1 MKCCSILPNS
11 TLLDSPPLNTA
22 ATIEPSRSILPF
34 MRLPPELRQMIYQEA
49 MPKPRRQPTPHDIHA
64 VYFEN
69 MKDVWKDQPSP
80 FLFLSKQIHA
90 EFSDTLKN
98 SEVCLNV
105 TGQGITLD
113 DAGLSA
119 SIAQNACRNLDKI
132 SHLRVDVWPP
142 HPDRPV
148 EILYIWKDLQRL
160 RNKIV
165 NCSKIQRLTLT
176 FGNKGQFNWDDDGKL
191 RHMFDKA
198 TGIWA
203 VADLTSL
210 LDLFASVSNVRHAEV
225 GFDKAIGKSQVP
237 QCRKLLKYA
246 TRVATIMC
254 GSSDSFWQVGHIQ
267 DFDWKYLE
275 MKLKQAKPPYHNR
288 SLLQDVGD

>member
-1 MKCCSILPNS
+1 MPTHNMKCCSNLPNS
-11 TLLDSPPLNTA
+11 TLLDSPPFDTA

-49 MPKPRRQPTPHDIHA
+49 MPKPRRQPTPHDIQA

-90 EFSDTLKN
+90 EFSDTLKD

-142 HPDRPV
+142 HPDRSV

-165 NCSKIQRLTLT
+165 NCSQIQRLTLT
-176 FGNKGQFNWDDDGKL
+176 FGNKGEFKWDDDGRL
-191 RHMFDKA
+191 RHVFDQA
-198 TGIWA
+198 AGTWA
-203 VADLTSL
+203 VADLTCL
-210 LDLFASVSNVRHAEV
+210 LDLFASITNVKHAALTFAES
-225 GFDKAIGKSQVP
+225 IWKSQVP
-237 QCRKLLKYA
+237 ECRVLQKYA
-246 TRVATIMC
+246 IRVAKIMS
-254 GSSDSFWQVGHIQ
+254 GSSESLRQLGHLQ
-267 DFDWKYLE
+267 DFDWKDLE
-275 MKLKQAKPPYHNR
+275 LKLRQAKPPYH
-288 SLLQDVGD
+288 